1 MKKTH
6 GIEAEKE
13 TCAEEKRA
21 SLGEALEKGI
31 LIFLVCAVLSN
42 PNRVTG
48 TSSLW
53 SSGRLT
59 PNGGAR
65 NGNKIFKNFTYAVK
79 KRISQSCYTPRD
91 SFYMTIMYFG

>member
-1 MKKTH
+1 MRFANRQQGTKKTH
-6 GIEAEKE
+6 GMEAKKE

-31 LIFLVCAVLSN
+31 IMLPVCAVLSN
-42 PNRVTG
+42 SERVAG

-59 PNGGAR
+59 PDGGAR
-65 NGNKIFKNFTYAVK
+65 NGNKTLI
-79 KRISQSCYTPRD
+79 
-91 SFYMTIMYFG
+91 

>member
-1 MKKTH
+1 MRFANRQQGTKKTH
-6 GIEAEKE
+6 GMETEKE

-31 LIFLVCAVLSN
+31 LIILVCADLNSPYRAV
-42 PNRVTG
+42 G

-65 NGNKIFKNFTYAVK
+65 NGNIKRKTTYL
-79 KRISQSCYTPRD
+79 
-91 SFYMTIMYFG
+91 